1 MFSIDSNALN
11 RARFV
16 VPPLKPISVLT
27 KFEDLEAKPPAGIA
41 HDSDADSNQSDGAQL
56 EDEEPDIWTV
66 KTNEGAQNSTF
77 SWDVP
82 VKGPPT
88 RSAFLSEQSARV
100 FVAARFHV
108 QPRLILD
115 DVMVRRYISPVDLLS
130 SLKTTLLG
138 GASSLFGWDES
149 AAKLGVRS
157 DKNEIGGTVL
167 VLGELSEQTTTS
179 LVEPFLAIGSLIR
192 RIESTLSELRRPS
205 TVAASRALAYSLQ
218 SIIGLIQSDLAT
230 RLPETLTMA
239 SLSRLSTSFNDL
251 RYELGTLAELCF
263 CPLSESPPFVE
274 LPSTQTPLLDHLFS
288 ALDYAI
294 SHSAPYRTS
303 AMFAY
308 LLVTS
313 SQDFNNS
320 LAVTIGLVL
329 QSSRPVKNLVSG
341 NKIDLPSFFSERSKL
356 ALGSAARA
364 LDILRRADPEH
375 LLCQTDWAW
384 NGPDWGWFDKDLRAV
399 DTRTQKHVLNVRK
412 ELNELYGPA
421 NTAASIAQSE
431 ESGSIL
437 DEEGGPP
444 PSEPIE
450 NIPSVP
456 PPPDLARVYK
466 PELAAFSVFDQL
478 PGSHIAPAKD
488 TSVSQFIS
496 NGPRVL
502 PLSAPT
508 LPLLV
513 DATLLALPI
522 AHSRLV
528 SSALFRV
535 FTGRLAF
542 KTHLKVLRGFLL
554 GDDPIFWSR
563 LRGALFEEAGIAS
576 VSAAV
581 GRGIRAGVRVRL
593 GISDTSRDKIA
604 DERAEQEGRSREWG
618 VGLAVG
624 LSDREGVG
632 TWPPGG
638 AELGLRLRHVIDDVL
653 EVGWGTGPT
662 SDSDDEESETARER
676 DPGRFVLKETSWRL
690 GFILRDLEEESP
702 EGRARWLN
710 PNAIEALDFLCLDYK
725 PPDPIDAIITLDIRH
740 KMHRIFT
747 FLLRLLRVETVTRIL
762 FNTIF
767 HEGALDNPPILLVA
781 RFKIQSF
788 ISSLVGYVK
797 DMAIGSHWDSFLV
810 RLDEIGREDESK
822 GESTLP
828 RDLKKERITSD
839 IFVVH
844 SHLSNTMDQI
854 LEACLLRARQ
864 RGVGNALKECMEAVL
879 VLGKLVGDRCRH
891 HSSSSLDE
899 TQDRHFILNITKVL
913 QRFDKLHTALIV
925 ALRALD
931 LKGVSIV
938 AGAGPLSAD
947 DIQLLRRREG
957 ESEGVYGRMAT
968 WLDPTARCTKS
979 KITAV

>member
-1 MFSIDSNALN
+1 
-11 RARFV
+11 
-16 VPPLKPISVLT
+16 
-27 KFEDLEAKPPAGIA
+27 
-41 HDSDADSNQSDGAQL
+41 
-56 EDEEPDIWTV
+56 
-66 KTNEGAQNSTF
+66 
-77 SWDVP
+77 
-82 VKGPPT
+82 
-88 RSAFLSEQSARV
+88 
-100 FVAARFHV
+100 
-108 QPRLILD
+108 
-115 DVMVRRYISPVDLLS
+115 
-130 SLKTTLLG
+130 
-138 GASSLFGWDES
+138 
-149 AAKLGVRS
+149 
-157 DKNEIGGTVL
+157 
-167 VLGELSEQTTTS
+167 LGELSEQTTAS
-179 LVEPFLAIGSLIR
+179 LVEPFLAIGSMVR

-218 SIIGLIQSDLAT
+218 SIIGLVQSDLTT

-239 SLSRLSTSFNDL
+239 SLLRLSTSFNDL
-251 RYELGTLAELCF
+251 RSELDALAELCF
-263 CPLSESPPFVE
+263 CPLTESPPFAE

-303 AMFAY
+303 PMIAY

-320 LAVTIGLVL
+320 LAVTIGLML
-329 QSSRPVKNLVSG
+329 QPPRPVKNLVSG

-356 ALGSAARA
+356 VLGSAARA

-375 LLCQTDWAW
+375 PLCQTDWAW
-384 NGPDWGWFDKDLRAV
+384 DGPRWGWFDKDLHAV
-399 DTRTQKHVLNVRK
+399 DSPTQKHVLNVRK
-412 ELNELYGPA
+412 QLNELYGPA
-421 NTAASIAQSE
+421 DPTASVVESEGSDLSSI
-431 ESGSIL
+431 SGK
-437 DEEGGPP
+437 EG
-444 PSEPIE
+444 
-450 NIPSVP
+450 VP
-456 PPPDLARVYK
+456 PPPELTETANNVRLPPKPTRVYK
-466 PELAAFSVFDQL
+466 PELAAFSVFDQP
-478 PGSHIAPAKD
+478 PGSHIAAPTKGA
-488 TSVSQFIS
+488 SVAQFIS

-502 PLSAPT
+502 PLCAPT
-508 LPLLV
+508 LSLLV
-513 DATLLALPI
+513 DATLLALPL

-554 GDDPIFWSR
+554 GDDPVFWSR
-563 LRGALFEEAGIAS
+563 LRGALFEESGIA
-576 VSAAV
+576 SAAV

-593 GISDTSRDKIA
+593 GISDATRDKIA
-604 DERAEQEGRSREWG
+604 DERAEREGRSQEWG

-624 LSDREGVG
+624 LSDRESAG

-638 AELGLRLRHVIDDVL
+638 AELGLRLRHVIDDAL
-653 EVGWGTGPT
+653 EVGWGAGPT
-662 SDSDDEESETARER
+662 SDSDAEETETTCER

-725 PPDPIDAIITLDIRH
+725 PPEPIDAIITLDLRH

-762 FNTIF
+762 FNTVF
-767 HEGALDNPPILLVA
+767 HEGAFDNPPILLVA

-788 ISSLVGYVK
+788 ISSLTIGYVK
-797 DMAIGSHWDSFLV
+797 DMAIGSHWDSFLAK
-810 RLDEIGREDESK
+810 LDEIEREDESK

-828 RDLKKERITSD
+828 RDLKKERIISD
-839 IFVVH
+839 IFAVH

-879 VLGKLVGDRCRH
+879 VLCKLVGDRCRQY
-891 HSSSSLDE
+891 SSSSPDE
-899 TQDRHFILNITKVL
+899 VHDSKHFILNVTKVL
-913 QRFDKLHTALIV
+913 QRFDKLYNALIT

-931 LKGVSIV
+931 LKGVSI
-938 AGAGPLSAD
+938 ATGAGPLSAD

-979 KITAV
+979 KITTKSITQRNMTAACTSDETFIPYQFLLIPTFRALVLFSVI